1 MGEHCVKETVNR
13 DCSPVDRDDRTHSLS
28 LDVLEKSIILY
39 QGIIK
44 TTTEFSALGMRQLHA
59 LFPI

>member
-13 DCSPVDRDDRTHSLS
+13 DCSPVDRGDRTHSLS
-28 LDVLEKSIILY
+28 LDVLEKWIIQY

-44 TTTEFSALGMRQLHA
+44 ITTEISAWGIRKLHA
-59 LFPI
+59 FFS